1 MKKTILLLLLT
12 LAVSI
17 ANAKREAVSVYL
29 VAGQS
34 NTDGRVS
41 NALLPAYIVS
51 DKYKHCR
58 WSYGSGEHSGEG
70 KFQMFWPHI
79 FNSRNSWRWAY
90 DAVLYYWLEK
100 SLKRDFYVIKESL
113 GGTAIDPKAH
123 STYSMYWSA
132 SPDYLAST
140 AASDKGGK
148 SLLKAFTDNIGA
160 CIDNEL
166 SRHPEGYDIKA
177 FVWHQGESDLPCSA
191 DYYVNLKQVVDYVRH
206 YLTEKTGLRK
216 YAQLPVILGGISH
229 CGRGYSVGVEEAQKR
244 LAQED
249 KNVYFVEMQDATL
262 QTDNIHFDASSAE
275 QLGKKIYNVMVGL
288 KIAGKGAKQLPVGE

>member
-1 MKKTILLLLLT
+1 MKKSIFLFLLT
-12 LAVSI
+12 LVALI
-17 ANAKREAVSVYL
+17 ANAKREAVPVYL

-34 NTDGRVS
+34 NTDGRVD
-41 NALLPAYIVS
+41 NELLPAYIVS
-51 DKYKHCR
+51 DKYKHCL
-58 WSYGSGEHSGEG
+58 WSYGSGEHSGGG
-70 KFQMFWPHI
+70 KFQLFWPYI
-79 FNSRNSWRWAY
+79 YNSRKSGRWAY

-113 GGTAIDPKAH
+113 GGTAIDPNAH
-123 STYSMYWSA
+123 SSYSMYWSA

-148 SLLKAFTDNIGA
+148 SLLMAFTDNIGA

-177 FVWHQGESDLPCSA
+177 FVWHQGESDRSRSA
-191 DYYVNLKQVVDYVRH
+191 NYYTNLKQVIDYVRH
-206 YLTEKTGLRK
+206 YLVEKTGLSK
-216 YAQLPVILGGISH
+216 YARLPVILGGISH
-229 CGRGYSVGVEEAQKR
+229 RGRGYSAGVEEAQKR
-244 LAQED
+244 LAKED

-275 QLGKKIYNVMVGL
+275 QLGKKIYNVMVRL
-288 KIAGKGAKQLPVGE
+288 KIAGKGAKPLPVGK